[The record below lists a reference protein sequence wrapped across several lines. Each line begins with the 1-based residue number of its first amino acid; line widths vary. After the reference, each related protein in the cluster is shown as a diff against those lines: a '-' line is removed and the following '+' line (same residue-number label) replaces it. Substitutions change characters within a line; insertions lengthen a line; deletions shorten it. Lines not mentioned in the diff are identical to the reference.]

1 MKHLKKALQG
11 VGNLSNKSVY
21 EYTEDEEKTLQM
33 VRSGRRSLLMISGA
47 GNTQT
52 NLHDETLIYI
62 RKHLKNEHTLNAGE
76 TKRPSKMA
84 ERI

>member
-1 MKHLKKALQG
+1 
-11 VGNLSNKSVY
+11 
-21 EYTEDEEKTLQM
+21 
-33 VRSGRRSLLMISGA
+33 MISGA

-52 NLHDETLIYI
+52 NLRSKTLIYI
-62 RKHLKNEHTLNAGE
+62 RKHLKNENTLNAGE

>member
-1 MKHLKKALQG
+1 
-11 VGNLSNKSVY
+11 
-21 EYTEDEEKTLQM
+21 
-33 VRSGRRSLLMISGA
+33 MISGA

-52 NLHDETLIYI
+52 NLRSETLIYI